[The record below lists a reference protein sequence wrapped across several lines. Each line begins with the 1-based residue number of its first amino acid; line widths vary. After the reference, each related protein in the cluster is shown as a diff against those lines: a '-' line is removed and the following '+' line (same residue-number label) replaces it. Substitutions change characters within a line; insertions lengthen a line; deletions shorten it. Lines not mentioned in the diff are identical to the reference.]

1 MNFIAHGTLLL
12 NKVRRILRITYF
24 LGIQKW
30 IYSCSYNTN
39 GNSFVCNGL
48 INISITGSGN
58 SLIIHEGVIF
68 SEGGR
73 IRIDDHNNTVEI
85 GKHSTFVNCYF
96 AVNDN
101 DGKIIIGEDCMFS
114 GQITIRNSDV
124 HSVLNKE
131 GKRINM
137 GKNTIVGN
145 RVWIGA
151 GAAIL
156 KGTEIGDDVVVG
168 TQSVVAGLSVPCGCI
183 VAGNPAKIIKTDI
196 HWCRE
201 RL

>member
-1 MNFIAHGTLLL
+1 MLICKGARLAN
-12 NKVRRILRITYF
+12 
-24 LGIQKW
+24 
-30 IYSCSYNTN
+30 
-39 GNSFVCNGL
+39 

-85 GKHSTFVNCYF
+85 GKHSTFINCYF